1 MVHCRF
7 IPSVLGTVR
16 AICYCTAAILSWLS
30 PAWAVDYYIAV
41 PPVDSVA
48 RLDAALDEARAHR
61 KKYPAETI
69 IIDLPPLQFRT
80 FPLRLGPE
88 DSGNDGAPLIFRGPP
103 NGGATFTGGLT
114 LPSEAVTDT
123 TADPVSRIPLAFQT
137 KVRRAR
143 MQGAGLL
150 TKPEF
155 SEHGSF
161 KPGPGRLFV
170 FEGNRRLEPA
180 RWPSR
185 GYAILSTASG
195 HDDQGNVTLRLPNN
209 LNGLE
214 RESDLWIGGYWG
226 WNWWFETRK
235 ITGAVGATISF
246 RAPESPIKPG
256 ARYFLFNIAQ
266 GIDRDGVF
274 YFDAPTNSLYFVAGD
289 GNASGELTVPIV
301 DSLVQIRGAAN
312 IRFENVA
319 FEKTIGPAATVENSR
334 NIVFKSCFV
343 GHTGQDGIVINAGTG
358 DRIESC
364 VLDDIGY
371 SAVNMF
377 GGDTKMLISG
387 GHVVR
392 DSKISHFSRELPTY
406 QPGVRL
412 NGVGLTVEG
421 SEISDAPHA
430 GIIFSGNDHKI
441 VGNILHDLV
450 LDTSDA
456 GAIYAG
462 RSWTARGTAIESN
475 YIYNVKNRIDSSG
488 VMGVYLDDQ
497 LSGTAVDGNVFRDV
511 DLPVLIGGG
520 RDNRISKNLFIASK
534 SNPITLDSRGLNWQS
549 AMAAPGGLLREGLA
563 KVPYRQAPYDRY
575 PSLATILEDQPGA
588 PLNNRFTD
596 NLGDVKSIV
605 SYDFPKTATFGV
617 DSGNLAVGKLATD
630 FPIFLNGLPPDAPAF
645 AALTETVKLI
655 QKTMSTM
662 KNLPFRNKIADR

>member
-16 AICYCTAAILSWLS
+16 AICYFTAAILSWLS
-30 PAWAVDYYIAV
+30 PAWAVDYHIAV

-69 IIDLPPLQFRT
+69 IIDLPPLQIRT

-137 KVRRAR
+137 KVRRVRMAGAR
-143 MQGAGLL
+143 
-150 TKPEF
+150 TSPEF
-155 SEHGSF
+155 TEHGSF
-161 KPGPGRLFV
+161 NGGPGRLFV
-170 FEGNRRLEPA
+170 FERNRRLEPA

-185 GYAILSTASG
+185 GYASLSTATGPDES
-195 HDDQGNVTLRLPNN
+195 GNVSLSLPGDLGG
-209 LNGLE
+209 LN
-214 RESDLWIGGYWG
+214 ESNLWIFGYWG

-235 ITGAVGATISF
+235 IIKVIPRTITF
-246 RAPESPIKPG
+246 RKPEAPMKPG
-256 ARYFLFNIAQ
+256 ARYFLFNIAK
-266 GIDRDGVF
+266 GVDRDGVF
-274 YFDAPTNSLYFVAGD
+274 YFHAPTDSLYFVPGD

-301 DSLVQIRGAAN
+301 DSLLQIRGAAN

-319 FEKTIGPAATVENSR
+319 FEKTVGTAVTVENTR
-334 NIVFKSCFV
+334 NIIFNSCFI
-343 GHTGQDGIVINAGTG
+343 GHTGLDGIVINGG
-358 DRIESC
+358 SENRVENC
-364 VLDDIGY
+364 VLDDIG
-371 SAVNMF
+371 STALNIT
-377 GGDTKMLISG
+377 GGDSKTLTGSGDVVSDTRISRFG
-387 GHVVR
+387 
-392 DSKISHFSRELPTY
+392 REMPSY
-406 QPGVRL
+406 QPGIRL
-412 NGVGLTVEG
+412 NGVGHRVEG
-421 SEISDAPHA
+421 CEILEAPHA
-430 GIIFSGNDHKI
+430 GISFSGNDHTI

-462 RSWTARGTAIESN
+462 RNWTSRGTVIESN

-497 LSGTAVDGNVFRDV
+497 LSGTAVDRNVFRDV

-534 SNPITLDSRGLNWQS
+534 SNPIMLDSRGLNWQS

-563 KVPYRQAPYDRY
+563 KVPYRQAPYADRY

-617 DSGNLAVGKLATD
+617 DSGNRAVGKLATD
-630 FPIFLNGLPPDAPAF
+630 FPVSLNGLPPDAPAS
-645 AALTETVKLI
+645 ADLTETGKLI